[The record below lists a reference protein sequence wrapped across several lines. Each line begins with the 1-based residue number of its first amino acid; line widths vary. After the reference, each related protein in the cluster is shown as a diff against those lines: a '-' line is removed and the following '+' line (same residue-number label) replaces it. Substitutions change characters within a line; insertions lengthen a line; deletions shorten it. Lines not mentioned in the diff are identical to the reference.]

1 MSTLKEQIA
10 AIITPLQ
17 LSSVATIAEGGKP
30 WVRYVMTTGSDDL
43 SVRFATYARSRKV
56 MQIAANPEVHVTLG
70 VNDPV
75 VMKPYLQIQGRARF
89 STEAAERHGFW
100 SEMLAN
106 YFSGPDDPNYGV
118 VVVTPYRIEL
128 ANAGVPVPE
137 VWTTEQPAVGQ

>member
-17 LSSVATIAEGGKP
+17 LSSLATVTEGGQP
-30 WVRYVMTTGSDDL
+30 WVRYVMTVGRDDL
-43 SVRFATYARSRKV
+43 SVRCATYVRSRKV
-56 MQIAANPEVHVTLG
+56 AQIAVNPEVHVTLG
-70 VNDPV
+70 VSDPA

-128 ANAGVPVPE
+128 AKAGVPAPE
-137 VWTTEQPAVGQ
+137 VWSAD

>member
-17 LSSVATIAEGGKP
+17 LSSLATLADGKP
-30 WVRYVMTTGSDDL
+30 WVRYVMTTGKDDL
-43 SVRFATYARSRKV
+43 SVRFATYAGSRKV
-56 MQIAANPEVHVTLG
+56 AQIAANPEVHVTLG
-70 VNDPV
+70 VTDPAI
-75 VMKPYLQIQGRARF
+75 MKPYLQIQGRARF

-118 VVVTPYRIEL
+118 VIVTSYRIEL
-128 ANAGVPVPE
+128 AQAGVPQPE
-137 VWTTEQPAVGQ
+137 VWTTE

>member
-10 AIITPLQ
+10 AIMAPLQ
-17 LSSVATIAEGGKP
+17 LSAVATIADGKP
-30 WVRYVMTTGSDDL
+30 WVRYVMTTGGGDL
-43 SVRFATYARSRKV
+43 SVRFATYAGSRKV
-56 MQIAANPEVHVTLG
+56 AQIAANPEVHVTLG
-70 VNDPV
+70 VNDPA

-118 VVVTPYRIEL
+118 VIVTPYRIEL
-128 ANAGVPVPE
+128 ARAGVPEPE
-137 VWTTEQPAVGQ
+137 VWTAE

>member
-17 LSSVATIAEGGKP
+17 LSSLATIAGGKP
-30 WVRYVMTTGSDDL
+30 WVRYVMTTGGDDL
-43 SVRFATYARSRKV
+43 NIRFATYAGSRKV
-56 MQIAANPEVHVTLG
+56 AQIAANPEVHVTLG
-70 VNDPV
+70 VNDPAM
-75 VMKPYLQIQGRARF
+75 MKPYLQIQGRARF

-118 VVVTPYRIEL
+118 VIVTSYRIEL
-128 ANAGVPVPE
+128 AQAGVPEPE
-137 VWTTEQPAVGQ
+137 VWTAE

>member
-17 LSSVATIAEGGKP
+17 LSSLATIAAGKP
-30 WVRYVMTTGSDDL
+30 WVRYVMTTGGDDL
-43 SVRFATYARSRKV
+43 SVRFATYAGSRKV
-56 MQIAANPEVHVTLG
+56 AQTDANPEVHVTLG
-70 VNDPV
+70 VNDPAI
-75 VMKPYLQIQGRARF
+75 MKPYLQIQGRARF

-118 VVVTPYRIEL
+118 VIVTPYRIEL
-128 ANAGVPVPE
+128 AQAGVPEPE
-137 VWTTEQPAVGQ
+137 IWTAE